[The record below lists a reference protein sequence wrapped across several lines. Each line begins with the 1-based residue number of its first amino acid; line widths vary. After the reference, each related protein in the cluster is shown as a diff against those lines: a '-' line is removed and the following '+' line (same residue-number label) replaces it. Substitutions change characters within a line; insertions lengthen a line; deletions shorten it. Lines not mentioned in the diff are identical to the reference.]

1 MKILFK
7 SAVTLSFIAIIC
19 IVLSLLLSAMKELFI
34 SSWFVFNKSVIVGVL
49 SGLVLTCIIALVQF
63 MQYQRENAKERAE
76 QLRDFRREADAFQAI
91 VTKYSTTG
99 ETLSIP
105 DEEQQALGTT
115 LTRLNERSMRML
127 RYERLSPLK
136 SGTATRFRRF
146 ASPMTKAES
155 AFFTALLPFAES
167 AHAAENA
174 HHILPYLTDSVE
186 IQKNRS
192 LLRQSLQQMLT
203 SLAQNGALDTVFLQ
217 YQKEVHRF
225 LGIKKQK
232 AAVAV

>member
-34 SSWFVFNKSVIVGVL
+34 SSWFVFNKSVIIGVL

-91 VTKYSTTG
+91 VTKYSTTV

-105 DEEQQALGTT
+105 DEEQQALGT
-115 LTRLNERSMRML
+115 LIRPRA
-127 RYERLSPLK
+127 RYT
-136 SGTATRFRRF
+136 G
-146 ASPMTKAES
+146 
-155 AFFTALLPFAES
+155 
-167 AHAAENA
+167 
-174 HHILPYLTDSVE
+174 
-186 IQKNRS
+186 
-192 LLRQSLQQMLT
+192 
-203 SLAQNGALDTVFLQ
+203 LAPRG
-217 YQKEVHRF
+217 
-225 LGIKKQK
+225 
-232 AAVAV
+232 